1 MPGTSPVGDGARDAA
16 AAAARDGYGRLV
28 ALLAA
33 GSGDL
38 QAAEDALGDALERAL
53 RTWPSG
59 GVPDNPAGWLLTVAR
74 RRLRDRQRSAE
85 VRRTMP
91 LVPERHAPARLEDV
105 DPDSVGDRRLELTLA
120 CAHPAVDPVART
132 PLMLTTVLGFTA
144 AQVAPAFSVPAATM
158 ATRLT
163 RAKRRIRDAGVPFAL
178 PDRSALPDRMADVL
192 EAVYGA
198 YVVEWATA
206 DADPRPL
213 PSEALRLAEVLAEL
227 APRDQEVRGLAAL
240 VLLSSARAAAR
251 TDAAGRFVPLADQD
265 PARWDTAAIAR
276 AHAHLRAAHARG
288 AVGRFQLEAAVQAVH
303 CARRAGEP
311 PDWAALRRLHDALQR
326 VAPSLGG
333 AVARAAVVAETDG
346 PAAGLVALDA
356 LGDADGVPGDR
367 AARFQPTQFQP
378 AWAVRADLLA
388 RLGLADE
395 AATAYDRAVAL
406 TADPALRAHLAAR
419 RAVLAA
425 SRTS

>member
-1 MPGTSPVGDGARDAA
+1 MTATGAAHAAA

-53 RTWPSG
+53 RTWPDD

-85 VRRTMP
+85 VRRTTP
-91 LVPERHAPARLEDV
+91 LAPERHAPVRLEDV
-105 DPDSVGDRRLELTLA
+105 DPDAVGDRRLELMLV

-158 ATRLT
+158 ATRLV
-163 RAKRRIRDAGVPFAL
+163 RAKRRIRDAGVPFTI
-178 PDRSALPDRMADVL
+178 PDRSVLPGRMADVL

-198 YVVEWATA
+198 YVVEWSTA
-206 DADPRPL
+206 ASEPRRL
-213 PSEALRLAEVLAEL
+213 PSEALRLAEVLAQL
-227 APRDQEVRGLAAL
+227 QPDDPEVRGLAAL
-240 VLLSSARAAAR
+240 VLLSSARAGAR
-251 TDAAGRFVPLADQD
+251 TDALGRFVPLTEQD
-265 PARWDTAAIAR
+265 PARWDADAIAQ

-288 AVGRFQLEAAVQAVH
+288 TLGRFQLEAAVQAMH
-303 CARRAGEP
+303 CARRPGEP
-311 PDWAALRRLHDALQR
+311 PDWPALLRLHDALQQ

-333 AVARAAVVAETDG
+333 AVARAAVVAETAG
-346 PAAGLVALDA
+346 PAAGLAALDT
-356 LGDADGVPGDR
+356 LGDR
-367 AARFQPTQFQP
+367 AARFQP

-388 RLGLADE
+388 RLGH
-395 AATAYDRAVAL
+395 ATAAAAAFDRAASL
-406 TADPALRAHLAAR
+406 TSEPALRSHLDAR
-419 RAVLAA
+419 RSALLRSAP
-425 SRTS
+425 S

>member
-1 MPGTSPVGDGARDAA
+1 MPVPASAEGGAFDAA

-38 QAAEDALGDALERAL
+38 QSAEDALGDALERAL
-53 RTWPSG
+53 RTWPDD

-74 RRLRDRQRSAE
+74 RRLRDRHRSAE
-85 VRRTMP
+85 ARRTTA
-91 LVPERHAPARLEDV
+91 LVPERHAPARLEEV
-105 DPDSVGDRRLELTLA
+105 DPDAVGDRRLELMLA

-163 RAKRRIRDAGVPFAL
+163 RAKRRIRDAGVPFSL
-178 PDRSALPDRMADVL
+178 PDRSALPGRMAEVL

-206 DADPRPL
+206 DAEPRRL

-227 APRDQEVRGLAAL
+227 APRDPEVRGLAAL
-240 VLLSSARAAAR
+240 VLLSSARADAR
-251 TDAAGRFVPLADQD
+251 TDAAGRFVPLAEQD
-265 PARWDTAAIAR
+265 PDRWDAGRVAR
-276 AHAHLRAAHARG
+276 AHEHLRAAHARG
-288 AVGRFQLEAAVQAVH
+288 TVGRFQLEAAVQAVH
-303 CARRAGEP
+303 CARRVGEP
-311 PDWAALRRLHDALQR
+311 PDWPTLRRLHEALQR

-333 AVARAAVVAETDG
+333 AVALAAVVAETDG
-346 PAAGLVALDA
+346 PAAGLAA
-356 LGDADGVPGDR
+356 LGTLCDATGSGDR
-367 AARFQPTQFQP
+367 AARFQP
-378 AWAVRADLLA
+378 AWAVRADLLT
-388 RLGLADE
+388 RLGRPGDAV
-395 AATAYDRAVAL
+395 AAYDRAVAL
-406 TADPALRAHLAAR
+406 AADPVLRAHLEAR
-419 RAVLAA
+419 RADVLGSAR
-425 SRTS
+425 S

>member
-1 MPGTSPVGDGARDAA
+1 VTEGAAYDAA

-28 ALLAA
+28 ALLVA

-53 RTWPSG
+53 RAWPAD

-74 RRLRDRQRSAE
+74 RRLRDRHRSAE
-85 VRRTMP
+85 VRRTTP

-105 DPDSVGDRRLELTLA
+105 EPDAVGDRRLELMLA
-120 CAHPAVDPVART
+120 CAHPAVDPAART

-163 RAKRRIRDAGVPFAL
+163 RAKRRIRDAGVPFTL
-178 PDRSALPDRMADVL
+178 PDRSVLPARMADVL

-206 DADPRPL
+206 DAEPRPL
-213 PSEALRLAEVLAEL
+213 PSEALRLAEVLAQL
-227 APRDQEVRGLAAL
+227 APDDPEVRGLAAL
-240 VLLSSARAAAR
+240 VLLSSARAGAR
-251 TDAAGRFVPLADQD
+251 TDTTGWFVPLAEQD
-265 PARWDTAAIAR
+265 PARWDADRIGR
-276 AHAHLRAAHARG
+276 AHTHLRAAHARG

-303 CARRAGEP
+303 CARGPGEP

-346 PAAGLVALDA
+346 PSAGLTALDT
-356 LGDADGVPGDR
+356 LGDR
-367 AARFQPTQFQP
+367 AARFQP

-388 RLGLADE
+388 RLGRADDSV
-395 AATAYDRAVAL
+395 AAYDRAL
-406 TADPALRAHLAAR
+406 TLTSDPALRARLASSRAVAAR
-419 RAVLAA
+419 TG
-425 SRTS
+425 SS

>member
-1 MPGTSPVGDGARDAA
+1 MTDGPAYDAA

-53 RTWPSG
+53 RTWPAG

-74 RRLRDRQRSAE
+74 RRLRDRHRSAE
-85 VRRTMP
+85 VRRTTP
-91 LVPERHAPARLEDV
+91 LVPERHAPARLDDV
-105 DPDSVGDRRLELTLA
+105 DPDAVGDRRLELMLA

-132 PLMLTTVLGFTA
+132 PLMLTAVLGFTA

-158 ATRLT
+158 ATRLV
-163 RAKRRIRDAGVPFAL
+163 RAKRRIKDAGVPFAI
-178 PDRSALPDRMADVL
+178 PDRTVLPARMADVL

-206 DADPRPL
+206 DAEPRPL
-213 PSEALRLAEVLAEL
+213 PSEALRLAEVLAQL
-227 APRDQEVRGLAAL
+227 VPDDPEVRGLAAL
-240 VLLSSARAAAR
+240 VLLSSARADAR
-251 TDAAGRFVPLADQD
+251 TDAEGRFVPLTEQD
-265 PARWDTAAIAR
+265 PARWDGDRIAR
-276 AHAHLRAAHARG
+276 ARAHLRAAHARRT
-288 AVGRFQLEAAVQAVH
+288 VGRFQLEAAVQAVH
-303 CARRAGEP
+303 CARLPGAP
-311 PDWAALRRLHDALQR
+311 PDWAALRRLHDALQQ

-346 PAAGLVALDA
+346 PAAGLAALDL
-356 LGDADGVPGDR
+356 LGDST
-367 AARFQPTQFQP
+367 ARFQP

-388 RLGLADE
+388 RLGRAAE
-395 AATAYDRAVAL
+395 AAAAYDRAVGL
-406 TADPALRAHLAAR
+406 TSDRVVRAHLEAR
-419 RAVLAA
+419 RAGT
-425 SRTS
+425 RGDG

>member
-1 MPGTSPVGDGARDAA
+1 MTATGAAHAAA

-53 RTWPSG
+53 RTWPDD

-85 VRRTMP
+85 VRRTTP
-91 LVPERHAPARLEDV
+91 LAPERHAPVRLEDV
-105 DPDSVGDRRLELTLA
+105 DPDAVGDRRLELMLV

-158 ATRLT
+158 ATRLV
-163 RAKRRIRDAGVPFAL
+163 RAKRRIRDAGVPFTI
-178 PDRSALPDRMADVL
+178 PDRSALPGRMADVL

-198 YVVEWATA
+198 YVVEWSTA
-206 DADPRPL
+206 ASEPRRL
-213 PSEALRLAEVLAEL
+213 PSEALRLAEVLAQL
-227 APRDQEVRGLAAL
+227 QPDDPEVRGLAAL
-240 VLLSSARAAAR
+240 VLLSSARADAR
-251 TDAAGRFVPLADQD
+251 TDALGRFVPLTEQD
-265 PARWDTAAIAR
+265 PARWDADAIAQ

-288 AVGRFQLEAAVQAVH
+288 TLGRFQLEAAVQAMH
-303 CARRAGEP
+303 CARRPGEP
-311 PDWAALRRLHDALQR
+311 PDWPALLRLHDALQQ

-333 AVARAAVVAETDG
+333 AVARAAVVAETSG
-346 PAAGLVALDA
+346 PAAGLAALDT
-356 LGDADGVPGDR
+356 LGDR
-367 AARFQPTQFQP
+367 AARFQP

-388 RLGLADE
+388 RLGH
-395 AATAYDRAVAL
+395 ATAAAAAFDRAASL
-406 TADPALRAHLAAR
+406 TSDPALRSHLDAR
-419 RAVLAA
+419 RCALLRSAP
-425 SRTS
+425 S